1 MRSRRWLMV
10 PVVAMLAGSLL
21 PAPVMAGHCVSSQ
34 LVIYEDAN
42 YSGRNTHMCHGADK
56 PNLQNFSAELNAGEN
71 WNDRIDSFRFTVYS
85 GYGGTRGVA
94 LWWDAKDT
102 PYNRIIAICDATCSK
117 DLGFSGNDRA
127 SYIDFF
133 VP

>member
-1 MRSRRWLMV
+1 ML
-10 PVVAMLAGSLL
+10 PVVALLAGSLS
-21 PAPVMAGHCVSSQ
+21 PAPVMAGHCTSSQ
-34 LVIYEDAN
+34 LRIYEDAN

-56 PNLQNFSAELNAGEN
+56 PNLQNFSAGLSAGEN

-85 GYGGTRGVA
+85 AYAGTRGVA

-102 PYNRIIAICDATCSK
+102 PYNELIAVCDSSCDTN
-117 DLGFSGNDRA
+117 LGWSGNDRA

-133 VP
+133 VH